1 MRRARW
7 LPALLLIGL
16 LSWACESKLSWE
28 GRYAGQPG
36 LGPAGSVTLVL
47 QAGGKGQWTAEQES
61 TPLRWEERSGALWL
75 HLKTG
80 GVIMV
85 CRSTILT
92 QPARMVADEE
102 EKHSEHLDAI
112 LFIDRCCRIS
122 KSLNSESVY
131 FPRIV

>member
-1 MRRARW
+1 MRRAHW

-16 LSWACESKLSWE
+16 LSWACESKPSWE

-36 LGPAGSVTLVL
+36 QGPAGSVTLVL

-80 GVIMV
+80 GV
-85 CRSTILT
+85 
-92 QPARMVADEE
+92 MVAQPVPGQQALTLE
-102 EKHSEHLDAI
+102 LPGVG
-112 LFIDRCCRIS
+112 
-122 KSLNSESVY
+122 SLY
-131 FPRIV
+131 LRKAGL

>member
-1 MRRARW
+1 MRRTPW

-36 LGPAGSVTLVL
+36 QSPAGSVTLVL
-47 QAGGKGQWTAEQES
+47 QAGGKGHWTAEQES

-80 GVIMV
+80 GV
-85 CRSTILT
+85 
-92 QPARMVADEE
+92 MVARPVPGQQALT
-102 EKHSEHLDAI
+102 LD
-112 LFIDRCCRIS
+112 LPGVG
-122 KSLNSESVY
+122 SLML
-131 FPRIV
+131 RKAAQ